1 MPGQCA
7 RRLRIRDTVVETVHV
22 AMPMHSNPIGTLH
35 GGIVLEW
42 MVTASTLAAMRVAR
56 RPTVLAGMDHVFF
69 LNPIRIGE
77 NAVFTSWVELVG
89 RSSIETTT
97 LVESEDPSTGT
108 RKTTTVAHMTHV
120 AVDERLRPVPVGA
133 CVEAK
138 GEVEERLQAEALER
152 RRRRESR
159 IAGRREAARDLEP
172 PRPLDPEYYLTSY
185 RFAYPEDAV
194 FYNAV
199 FAGKLLYYLD
209 EMAGIL
215 GLKYARGPVVTA
227 AVDATDF
234 YAPIRVGDA
243 IEIHAALSYVG
254 RSSMEATLKVI
265 ARNYASGDAR
275 HTTTSYF
282 TVVHLGSDGRPR
294 PVRPFEAVEEWQ
306 RQLLERGAER
316 RRLRLSLLRA
326 LREAGSLR
334 PPSD

>member
-1 MPGQCA
+1 MAGRCA

-89 RSSIETTT
+89 RSSIEATT
-97 LVESEDPSTGT
+97 LVESEDPSTGA
-108 RKTTTVAHMTHV
+108 RRTTTVAHMTHV
-120 AVDERLRPVPVGA
+120 AVDEALRPVPVGV

-138 GEVEERLQAEALER
+138 GEAEERLQAEALER
-152 RRRRESR
+152 RRRREVR

-172 PRPLDPEYYLTSY
+172 PRPLDPGYYVVSY

-194 FYNAV
+194 FHNAL

-209 EMAGIL
+209 ELAGIM
-215 GLKYARGPVVTA
+215 GLRYARGPVVTA

-234 YAPIRVGDA
+234 YAPIRVGDV
-243 IEIHAALSYVG
+243 IEVHAALTHVG
-254 RSSMEATLKVI
+254 RTSMEITLKTI
-265 ARNYASGDAR
+265 ARDYTSGEAR

-282 TVVHLGSDGRPR
+282 TVVHLGGEGRPE
-294 PVRPFEAVEEWQ
+294 PVPAFEAREDWQ
-306 RQLLERGAER
+306 RELLGMGAER
-316 RRLRLSLLRA
+316 RRLRLQLLRA
-326 LREAGSLR
+326 FKESGVPR
-334 PPSD
+334 PP